1 MIDVDNIV
9 FQSAGSLSVAV
20 LALVMVI
27 FQFIFL
33 FKRHRFILYGWS
45 LGISFSAMLY
55 AIGIFFEYNSP
66 PGPVN
71 QWAGRL
77 EWTAIVFLIHL
88 LYGFTFAYFKID
100 AKRYHQFAALFHPIL
115 LFLIWWTDLLVADR
129 FVTRHFLGLAQPY
142 IEPALGPLGLY
153 FILYGFSASL
163 CAVVVIWFQLKDSC
177 SRYKLSF
184 LSGIGLWTLLGF
196 HDGMAALG
204 MTTFQ
209 YLMEYGFLIF
219 SVIVL
224 WIVSGRFYEML
235 TEDKYRTITKSLND
249 GILVVQNG
257 IAVFENPACQ
267 SMTGQ
272 SLIGCTIEYFS
283 ANIAKNDKKTFLR
296 FYDSLMSS
304 GNPEKS
310 TTVRIEKDDGRES
323 IIEIT
328 ANAIHYKAGTAFLAV
343 LRDISEHIRQEKA
356 RKKNEEK
363 IARLKKMESLG
374 LLAGGVAHDLNNVLS
389 GIASYPELI
398 LMDLPEDSKLRRPIL
413 TIQES
418 GQRAAAI
425 VSELLTVA
433 RGAAIEK
440 KVINLNRIVEA
451 YVKSPEHKKL
461 LMFHPNVRVE
471 TDLESQLLNIKGSP
485 MHFGKALMNLV
496 SNAAEA
502 IEGCGRVVV
511 STANRYLDHSVKGY
525 SSIPEGEYTVLT
537 VMDNGPGMN
546 QETLDRIFEP
556 FYTKKVM
563 GRSGTGLGLTLVWNV
578 IQDHGAYIDIISNDQ
593 GTSFEIYC
601 HTTREMPADEVCSLQ
616 INNLYGQGERVLVV
630 DDIKSQRKI
639 TCQILDKLGYTTD
652 SVPSGEAAIE
662 YIRKHGGVDLVLL
675 DMIMDPGINGRE
687 TYDRI
692 KKIHPDQKAI
702 ILSGFTE
709 TEEVKRAL
717 KAGAAKYIKKPFFID
732 ELGKAI
738 KGVLC

>member
-1 MIDVDNIV
+1 MTVDNIV

-27 FQFIFL
+27 FQLIFL
-33 FKRHRFILYGWS
+33 FKKHRFILYGWS
-45 LGISFSAMLY
+45 LGISFSAVLY

-100 AKRYHQFAALFHPIL
+100 GKRYHQLAGLFHLIL
-115 LFLIWWTDLLVADR
+115 LFLIWRTDLLVADR

-153 FILYGFSASL
+153 FVLYGFSASL
-163 CAVVVIWFQLKDSC
+163 WAVVIWFRLKDPC
-177 SRYKLSF
+177 KRYKLSF
-184 LSGIGLWTLLGF
+184 LSGIVLWTLLGI

-209 YLMEYGFLIF
+209 YLMEYGFLVF
-219 SVIVL
+219 SGIVL
-224 WIVSGRFYEML
+224 WIVSGTFYEML
-235 TEDKYRTITKSLND
+235 SEDKYRTVTKFLND

-267 SMTGQ
+267 SLIGQ
-272 SLIGCTIEYFS
+272 SVIGCTIEDFS
-283 ANIAKNDKKTFLR
+283 SKIARNDKETFLR
-296 FYDSLMSS
+296 FYDSLMNS

-310 TTVRIEKDDGRES
+310 TTVRIEKNDKKES
-323 IIEIT
+323 VIEIN
-328 ANAIHYKAGTAFLAV
+328 ANTIHYKAGTAFLAV
-343 LRDISEHIRQEKA
+343 LRDISERIREENA

-363 IARLKKMESLG
+363 VARLKKMESLG

-389 GIASYPELI
+389 GIVSYPELI
-398 LMDLPEDSKLRRPIL
+398 LMDLPDDSKLRQPIL

-440 KVINLNRIVEA
+440 EVMNINRIVEA
-451 YVKSPEHKKL
+451 YVRSPEHKKL
-461 LMFHPNVRVE
+461 LMFHPKVRVE
-471 TDLESQLLNIKGSP
+471 TDLETQLLNIKGSP
-485 MHFGKALMNLV
+485 MHFGKAVMNLV

-502 IEGCGRVVV
+502 IEGRGRVIV
-511 STANRYLDHSVKGY
+511 STSNRYLDRPVKGY
-525 SSIPEGEYTVLT
+525 GTIPEGEYAVLT
-537 VMDNGPGMN
+537 VVDNGPGMG

-593 GTSFEIYC
+593 GTCFEIYC
-601 HTTREMPADEVCSLQ
+601 HATREMPADKVCSLQ
-616 INNLYGQGERVLVV
+616 INSLYGQGERVLVV
-630 DDIKSQRKI
+630 DDVKSQRDI
-639 TCQILDKLGYTTD
+639 ACQILDKLGYAPD
-652 SVPSGEAAIE
+652 SVSSGEAAIE
-662 YIRKHGGVDLVLL
+662 YVRKHGGVDLLLL

-692 KKIHPDQKAI
+692 KEIHPDQKAI
-702 ILSGFTE
+702 ILSGFAE
-709 TEEVKRAL
+709 TDEVKKAL
-717 KAGAAKYIKKPFFID
+717 EAGAARYIKKPVVIKA
-732 ELGKAI
+732 LGQAI